1 MSSNTESKLMAFAL
15 VATLSIV
22 VFCLWVLTDI
32 IL

>member
-1 MSSNTESKLMAFAL
+1 MSDQTESKLMAFAL
-15 VATLSIV
+15 VMLLAIL

>member
-1 MSSNTESKLMAFAL
+1 MSDQTESRFIAFAL
-15 VATLSIV
+15 VMLLAIL